1 MIKITD
7 KTFHYTPSYSTDLKK
22 KFRRLQAEQR
32 ASEAA
37 ARAQARAE
45 ADEREKHVVT
55 FTSRRNAYLPK
66 Q

>member
-32 ASEAA
+32 AAEAT

-45 ADEREKHVVT
+45 AEEREKHVVT